1 MRAIAVFL
9 FLLILNAA
17 SPASAQ
23 TGASR
28 PPAAA
33 ELTAGYAGFVDDAM
47 IDHGV
52 IAGALRFHLLPRIS
66 VGPEVQYMIGPGDDR
81 DVILTGNL
89 TVDVLPPGRRATPYF
104 VAGGGFFHHSD
115 RFGASTFS
123 STEGAFT
130 AGGGVRGWLNDRV
143 YVAGDF
149 RVGWELHYRVAGTIG
164 VALSK

>member
-81 DVILTGNL
+81 DVGS
-89 TVDVLPPGRRATPYF
+89 P
-104 VAGGGFFHHSD
+104 
-115 RFGASTFS
+115 
-123 STEGAFT
+123 
-130 AGGGVRGWLNDRV
+130 RG
-143 YVAGDF
+143 
-149 RVGWELHYRVAGTIG
+149 
-164 VALSK
+164 